1 MPGMTTKDRQIR
13 VCISSMFRNMHAER
27 NRTNRVG
34 VSSISSMF
42 RNMQAERD
50 YLAKFNFPQ
59 LRGFVNRAAS
69 RGARCICVGD

>member
-13 VCISSMFRNMHAER
+13 VC
-27 NRTNRVG
+27 
-34 VSSISSMF
+34 ISSMF